1 MSVRVRFAPSPT
13 GNLHIGGARTALY
26 NYIFAK
32 AMGGKYILRI
42 EDTDKERSTKEFE
55 QSQISDMKWLGLSH
69 DEGPEVGGEFAPYHQ
84 AERIDIYQEYAHKL
98 LQEGRAFYDFCS
110 DDELELMARK
120 NKEEGTPPYTGKWKD
135 PSCWQEAKDKID
147 NGEVAPIRFLVPD
160 KDVEFTD
167 YVRGNVK
174 FPKGMVGDFVILR
187 SNGMPTYNFCNVI
200 DDHLFKITHVIRG
213 EDHVNNTLRQVM
225 IYNAIGADIPEF
237 AHVSLLI
244 GEDRQKLSKRHGATS
259 VKQYRELGYL
269 PEALANYL
277 CLLGWSHPDE
287 KDVFTID
294 EIANK
299 DVFSLTRFS
308 KSHAVYDIEKLK
320 YINSQHIKKM
330 DSSELHKKSSA
341 FFDTNSFYFEQTQSW
356 QQTFLS
362 LYQDKINLFPEL
374 NEKLVDVT
382 NDSVELSD
390 ELKEILSWETTP
402 AIAEYI
408 KKELNLINSDFVDAE
423 TFSSWMDYCKKE
435 LKIKGKPLFMGFR
448 GVLTGQNHGPD
459 LKVLIPLTPISI
471 LKKRIE
477 SLGI

>member
-13 GNLHIGGARTALY
+13 GYLHIGGARTALY

-32 AMGGKYILRI
+32 AVGGKYILRI
-42 EDTDKERSTKEFE
+42 EDTDRERSTKEFE
-55 QSQISDMKWLGLSH
+55 ESQIADMAWLGLTH
-69 DEGPEVGGEFAPYHQ
+69 DEGPGVGGEYGPYHQ
-84 AERIDIYQEYAHKL
+84 AERMSIYQEYADKL
-98 LQEGRAFYDFCS
+98 LAEGKAFYDFCT
-110 DDELELMARK
+110 DDELEEMARK

-135 PSCWQEAKDKID
+135 SAHWEEAKAKVAAGDI
-147 NGEVAPIRFLVPD
+147 APIRFLVPD
-160 KDVEFTD
+160 TDVEFTD

-174 FPKGMVGDFVILR
+174 FPKGMVGDFVIMR
-187 SNGMPTYNFCNVI
+187 SNGMPTYNFCNVV
-200 DDHLFKITHVIRG
+200 DDHLHKITHVIRG

-225 IYNAIGADIPEF
+225 VYNAIGAELPEF

-277 CLLGWSHPDE
+277 CLLGWSHPEE
-287 KDVFTID
+287 KDVFTIS

-299 DVFSLTRFS
+299 DIFSLKRFS

-330 DSSELHKKSSA
+330 EIDELHFKASK
-341 FFDTNSFYFEQTQSW
+341 FIDEDSFYHKQDNGW

-362 LYQDKINLFPEL
+362 LYQDKIHLFPEL
-374 NEKLVDVT
+374 NEMLKDVT
-382 NDSVELSD
+382 NESVEMND
-390 ELKEILSWETTP
+390 DLKDILSWETTP
-402 AIAEYI
+402 AIKDHIKAELE
-408 KKELNLINSDFVDAE
+408 KVDGNFVDAD
-423 TFSSWMDYCKKE
+423 TFSGWMDYCKKE

-459 LKVLIPLTPISI
+459 LKVLIPLTPIET
-471 LKKRIE
+471 LKNRIN
-477 SLGI
+477 SLG